1 MEQLINGIGCSGWGL
16 LVDVMLDGE
25 VTDVGDAGEVGEI
38 GEGGEHAETD
48 SELASDWS
56 SRPSLG
62 GTGGEAPSC
71 GEAVATGV

>member
-1 MEQLINGIGCSGWGL
+1 
-16 LVDVMLDGE
+16 MLDGE
-25 VTDVGDAGEVGEI
+25 VTDVDDAGEVGKVDAV
-38 GEGGEHAETD
+38 GERAEAD